1 MDLGARVHHRFS
13 LGRLDKSPPICH
25 THGVENLIETE
36 ESMALDA
43 HVNELSDKHRVLEKQ
58 IETEMA
64 RPSADDI
71 EISKLK
77 REKLRIK
84 DELERLKAEGSKVA

>member
-1 MDLGARVHHRFS
+1 MFHHRFS
-13 LGRLDKSPPICH
+13 LVRLDKSILICH
-25 THGVENLIETE
+25 THRVENLIKTE

-43 HVNELSDKHRVLEKQ
+43 HVTELSDKHRALEKQ
-58 IETEMA
+58 IENEMA

-84 DELERLKAEGSKVA
+84 DELERLKAEVSQVA

>member
-1 MDLGARVHHRFS
+1 
-13 LGRLDKSPPICH
+13 
-25 THGVENLIETE
+25 
-36 ESMALDA
+36 MALDA
-43 HVNELSDKHRVLEKQ
+43 HVNELADKHRVLEKQ

-64 RPSADDI
+64 RPLADDI

-84 DELERLKAEGSKVA
+84 DELERLKAEENKVA

>member
-1 MDLGARVHHRFS
+1 M
-13 LGRLDKSPPICH
+13 
-25 THGVENLIETE
+25 T
-36 ESMALDA
+36 LDA

>member
-1 MDLGARVHHRFS
+1 M
-13 LGRLDKSPPICH
+13 
-25 THGVENLIETE
+25 T
-36 ESMALDA
+36 LDA

-84 DELERLKAEGSKVA
+84 DELERLKTAENKVA